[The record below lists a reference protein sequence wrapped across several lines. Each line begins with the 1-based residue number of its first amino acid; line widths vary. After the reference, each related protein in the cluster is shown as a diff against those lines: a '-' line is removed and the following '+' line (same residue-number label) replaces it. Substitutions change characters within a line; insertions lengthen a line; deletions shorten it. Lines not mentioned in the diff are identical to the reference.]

1 MLYQE
6 FIDNILNTRGRFAIP
21 KNEYKERHHIIP
33 KCMGGDDSEDNLID
47 LFGREHVIAHKLLA
61 QENPSNRALT
71 HAYWMMVHCGVN
83 HHECTSEEYE
93 EARIAHAQALS
104 NRVVTQETRDK
115 LSKRLKGQGNP
126 MYGRKGAKSPTY
138 GRKHTKQEC
147 QKMSENHVDFTGVK
161 NPKGVKIMCVETQE
175 EFNTIRDAS
184 RKYNIGETNISR
196 VCRGIGRTAGGYHWV
211 YVDGQ
216 KSVSQNTRKKIIC
229 IETQQVYDWW
239 KDVSLQLNVD
249 GQVVAECCKNKN
261 PNRTAYGYHWMY
273 LEDYQRENGDNI

>member
-1 MLYQE
+1 MLYKE
-6 FIDNILNTRGRFAIP
+6 FVDNILNTRGRFAIP
-21 KNEYKERHHIIP
+21 KGEYKERHHIVP
-33 KCMGGDDSEDNLID
+33 KCMGGTDDKSNLID
-47 LFGREHVIAHKLLA
+47 LYAREHYEAHRLLA
-61 QENPSNRALT
+61 QEYPQNYKLTYAWWRMSSPKKSPNNRG
-71 HAYWMMVHCGVN
+71 AYIP
-83 HHECTSEEYE
+83 TAEEYE
-93 EARIAHAQALS
+93 EVKIA
-104 NRVVTQETRDK
+104 
-115 LSKRLKGQGNP
+115 
-126 MYGRKGAKSPTY
+126 YGKVQSATY
-138 GRKHTKQEC
+138 NRKHTKEER
-147 QKMSENHVDFTGVK
+147 QKMSENHVDFTGAK
-161 NPKGVKIMCVETQE
+161 NPKAVKIMCVETQE

-229 IETQQVYDWW
+229 IETKQVYNWW